1 MTKAEAV
8 AYLASR
14 GFPAF
19 ERDWAMGKT
28 IGVFAD
34 AREASGITVYRYAVY
49 LVPRGEGWTV
59 VPLAP
64 LGNHLQQH
72 EVPVLTL
79 ENACARVEEILSE
92 ALCPR

>member
-14 GFPAF
+14 GFHAF
-19 ERDWAMGKT
+19 ERDWAMGET
-28 IGVFAD
+28 IGVCAD
-34 AREASGITVYRYAVY
+34 AREAHGIIVYRYAVY
-49 LVPRGEGWTV
+49 LVRRGEGWTV

-64 LGNHLQQH
+64 LGTHPQQH
-72 EVPVLTL
+72 EVTVLTL